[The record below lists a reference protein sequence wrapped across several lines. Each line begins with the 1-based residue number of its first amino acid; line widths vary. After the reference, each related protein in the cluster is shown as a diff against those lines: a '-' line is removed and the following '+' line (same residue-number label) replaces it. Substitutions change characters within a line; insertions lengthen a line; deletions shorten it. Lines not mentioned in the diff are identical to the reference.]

1 MVIFSAV
8 FIELDSLAL
17 LIVILPY
24 CACNPSLSATAK
36 FAAAPD
42 RPQLAHR
49 ARPKLT
55 ALDTPALALQIQVK
69 EIQLRAIYS

>member
-1 MVIFSAV
+1 M
-8 FIELDSLAL
+8 
-17 LIVILPY
+17 
-24 CACNPSLSATAK
+24 AK

-49 ARPKLT
+49 ARPELT

-69 EIQLRAIYS
+69 EIQLRAIHS